1 MTAPMTAPTTPCP
14 IARAEA
20 SLAAIFAACQAN
32 KAAQAQARQAK
43 ADARLA
49 RGWFWWREANDKL
62 CEEGGN

>member
-1 MTAPMTAPTTPCP
+1 MTAPTQACP

-20 SLAAIFAACQAN
+20 GLAAIFATCQAN

-49 RGWFWWREANDKL
+49 RGGFWWQKNDSPTQPHD
-62 CEEGGN
+62 